1 MKDLKDWELVLDY
14 FEKHKGKGITQNDAT
29 KLGITRL
36 AARISDLEHK
46 GYVIRHEREPNIV
59 KRGFHARYFL
69 EEEVGA

>member
-1 MKDLKDWELVLDY
+1 MTDCAKILDY
-14 FEKHKGKGITQNDAT
+14 MEKNKKTGITQNDAT
-29 KLGITRL
+29 KMGITRL
-36 AARISDLEHK
+36 AARISDLERK

>member
-1 MKDLKDWELVLDY
+1 MTDCAKILEFMEKNMKT
-14 FEKHKGKGITQNDAT
+14 GITQNDAT
-29 KLGITRL
+29 KMGITRL

>member
-1 MKDLKDWELVLDY
+1 MTDCAKILDY
-14 FEKHKGKGITQNDAT
+14 MEKNMKTGITQNDAT
-29 KLGITRL
+29 KMGITRL

-46 GYVIRHEREPNIV
+46 GYVIRHEREPNMV

>member
-1 MKDLKDWELVLDY
+1 MTDCAKILDFMEKNMKT
-14 FEKHKGKGITQNDAT
+14 GITQNDAT
-29 KLGITRL
+29 KMGITRL